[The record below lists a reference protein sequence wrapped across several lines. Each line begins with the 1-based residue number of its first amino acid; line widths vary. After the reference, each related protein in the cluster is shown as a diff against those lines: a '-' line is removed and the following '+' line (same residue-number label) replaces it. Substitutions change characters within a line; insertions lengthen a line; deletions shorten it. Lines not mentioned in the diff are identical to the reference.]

1 MARKKTAADEAYNVR
16 RRARRQAAR
25 LEKEA
30 ASLTGRRKEVAQ
42 RRAASLREQ
51 IEMTYVRKGG
61 SRGARDAA
69 FSKLAREVSQRAGR
83 GKRLGAKKK
92 KLQQSARNRAFA
104 LQLANALNYD
114 TITGKGIPSGLAR
127 DPEMARTMAL
137 LFMHAHTDIRR
148 EQYDLHTPQNI
159 YKEIMKAHGTSDL
172 QQAFLQTMRE
182 NKAALQD
189 MYRAMKDEADV
200 GDQKYEAVR
209 PYLSMVHQQ
218 PRYRA

>member
-30 ASLTGRRKEVAQ
+30 ASLSGRRREVAQ
-42 RRAASLREQ
+42 RRAASLRAQ
-51 IEMTYVRKGG
+51 IERTYARKGV
-61 SRGARDAA
+61 SRGVREKA
-69 FSKLAREVSQRAGR
+69 FSKLAQEVTQRAGA
-83 GKRLGAKKK
+83 GKRLGGKKR
-92 KLQQSARNRAFA
+92 LEQSARNRSFA
-104 LQLANALNYD
+104 AQLTNALNYD
-114 TITGKGIPSGLAR
+114 TITGKGIPSSLAR
-127 DPEMARTMAL
+127 DPEMARSMAL
-137 LFMHAHTDIRR
+137 VFMHAHTDIRR

-159 YKEIMKAHGTSDL
+159 YKEIMKAHGTNDL

-189 MYRAMKDEADV
+189 MYRAMKDEAD
-200 GDQKYEAVR
+200 GGEQKYEAVR

-218 PRYRA
+218 SRYRA

>member
-30 ASLTGRRKEVAQ
+30 ASLTGRRREVAQ
-42 RRAASLREQ
+42 RRAARLREQ
-51 IEMTYVRKGG
+51 IEKTYARKGG
-61 SRGARDAA
+61 SRGAREVA
-69 FSKLAREVSQRAGR
+69 FSKLAQEVTQRAGE
-83 GKRLGAKKK
+83 GKRLGVN

-104 LQLANALNYD
+104 AQLANALKYD
-114 TITGKGIPSGLAR
+114 TITGKGVPSNLAR
-127 DPEMARTMAL
+127 DPEMARSMAL
-137 LFMHAHTDIRR
+137 VFMHAHTDIRR

-159 YKEIMKAHGTSDL
+159 YKEIMKAHGTNDL

-182 NKAALQD
+182 NKTALQD
-189 MYRAMKDEADV
+189 MFRALKDEAD
-200 GDQKYEAVR
+200 GGEQKYESVR

-218 PRYRA
+218 PRYRV

>member
-30 ASLTGRRKEVAQ
+30 AMLTGRRREVAQ
-42 RRAASLREQ
+42 RRAESLREQ
-51 IEMTYVRKGG
+51 IEKTYARKGV
-61 SRGARDAA
+61 SRDAREAA
-69 FSKLAREVSQRAGR
+69 FSKLAREVTQRAGA
-83 GKRLGAKKK
+83 GKRLGAKR
-92 KLQQSARNRAFA
+92 LQQAARNRAFA
-104 LQLANALNYD
+104 GQLANALNFD
-114 TITGKGIPSGLAR
+114 TITGKGVPSSLAR

-159 YKEIMKAHGTSDL
+159 YKEIMKAHGTNDL
-172 QQAFLQTMRE
+172 QQAFLQTMRA

-189 MYRAMKDEADV
+189 MYRAMKDEAD
-200 GDQKYEAVR
+200 GGEQKYEAVR

>member
-30 ASLTGRRKEVAQ
+30 ASLTGRRREVAQ
-42 RRAASLREQ
+42 RRAARLREQ
-51 IEMTYVRKGG
+51 IEMTYARKGG
-61 SRGARDAA
+61 SHSAREEA
-69 FSKLAREVSQRAGR
+69 FSKLAREVTQRAGA
-83 GKRLGAKKK
+83 GKHLGAKKT
-92 KLQQSARNRAFA
+92 KLQQAARNRAFA
-104 LQLANALNYD
+104 AQLSNALNFD
-114 TITGKGIPSGLAR
+114 TITGKGTPSSLAR
-127 DPEMARTMAL
+127 DPEMSRAMAL
-137 LFMHAHTDIRR
+137 VFMHAHTDIRR

-189 MYRAMKDEADV
+189 MFQALKDE
-200 GDQKYEAVR
+200 GDGGEQKYESVR
-209 PYLSMVHQQ
+209 PYLSLVHQQ

>member
-1 MARKKTAADEAYNVR
+1 MARKKTAADEAYNAR

-42 RRAASLREQ
+42 QRAALLREE
-51 IEMTYVRKGG
+51 IEKTYARNGG
-61 SRGARDAA
+61 THASREKALA
-69 FSKLAREVSQRAGR
+69 KLARQVPQQAGR
-83 GKRLGAKKK
+83 GKRLGAKS
-92 KLQQSARNRAFA
+92 LQQSARNRAFEV
-104 LQLANALNYD
+104 QLRNALDFD
-114 TITGKGIPSGLAR
+114 TIAGKGPVSSLAK
-127 DPEMARTMAL
+127 DPEMARAMAL

-148 EQYDLHTPQNI
+148 EQYDLHRKDKI
-159 YKEIMKAHGTSDL
+159 YNEIMKAHGTSDL
-172 QQAFLQTMRE
+172 QQAFLQTMRA
-182 NKAALQD
+182 NKGVLQE
-189 MYRAMKDEADV
+189 MYRSLKDEGDT

>member
-30 ASLTGRRKEVAQ
+30 ASLTGRRREVAQ
-42 RRAASLREQ
+42 RRAAKLREQ
-51 IEMTYVRKGG
+51 IEKTYARKGG
-61 SRGARDAA
+61 SRDAREAA
-69 FSKLAREVSQRAGR
+69 FSKLAREVTQRAGG
-83 GKRLGAKKK
+83 GKRLGANR
-92 KLQQSARNRAFA
+92 LEQAARNRSFA
-104 LQLANALNYD
+104 AQIANALNYD
-114 TITGKGIPSGLAR
+114 TITGKGVPSSLAR

-159 YKEIMKAHGTSDL
+159 YKEIMKAHGTGDL

-189 MYRAMKDEADV
+189 MFRAMKDEAD
-200 GDQKYEAVR
+200 GGEQKYEAVR